1 MITHVKNS
9 MLCPARKRRWPISVP
24 VGHAREHRPSP
35 LPGALRSRGRSSG
48 LQHPLQMLF
57 IFASTLESSAFIS
70 TSPGIEG
77 PGVTVPSIRLPP
89 IPVVDPPTALG
100 DPVALAVPNVLVPGG
115 VGTFWALPAPLGS
128 FAELLRPPALAGP
141 LGTPLT
147 AAVPAPGA
155 PALGVPTALPLPML
169 GPLAAPVVDVP
180 PPEVPPADPPP
191 LLCAS
196 ASVPVSD
203 KAVAVANAI
212 TVVLMW
218 YPSLREGTTTRDN
231 LSFQKNCSEQ
241 RSGTLPAGMKNGA
254 ERVRCGRIGL

>member
-1 MITHVKNS
+1 
-9 MLCPARKRRWPISVP
+9 
-24 VGHAREHRPSP
+24 
-35 LPGALRSRGRSSG
+35 
-48 LQHPLQMLF
+48 
-57 IFASTLESSAFIS
+57 LESSAFIS

-100 DPVALAVPNVLVPGG
+100 DPVALAVPNVLVPG
-115 VGTFWALPAPLGS
+115 GS

-241 RSGTLPAGMKNGA
+241 RSGTLSAGMKNGA